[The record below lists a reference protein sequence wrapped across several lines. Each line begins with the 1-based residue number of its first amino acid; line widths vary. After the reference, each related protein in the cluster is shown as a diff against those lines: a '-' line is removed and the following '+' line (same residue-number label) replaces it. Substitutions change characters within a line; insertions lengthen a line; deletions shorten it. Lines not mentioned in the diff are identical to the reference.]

1 MTTTASLDAALS
13 GMLEYQRHMEMI
25 SNNLANVNTTGY
37 KRVVVHFQDLLDS
50 ADILAALRGEL
61 PAGQIATSST
71 GVEISSID
79 RSWEQ
84 GPMLQGSALT
94 DLAIVGEGMFRVT
107 RDDGSTA
114 FTRDGTLRLDN
125 EGSLVTV
132 DGFRLDPPVQLPA
145 GGRDPRIAPDGRV
158 TVLADDGSR
167 EEVGRIELV
176 RFPNPTGLDSIGQN
190 LFEETADSQAPVAG
204 FPGEDGIG
212 QLVSGFLEAS
222 NVDVAGEMTSLVV
235 ASRAYQMN
243 LSTYRTIE
251 DMLEQANQLA

>member
-79 RSWEQ
+79 RAWEQ
-84 GPMLQGSALT
+84 GPLLQGSALT

-114 FTRDGTLRLDN
+114 FTRDGSLRLDN
-125 EGSLVTV
+125 EGGLVTV

-158 TVLADDGSR
+158 TVLAVDGSR

-190 LFEETADSQAPVAG
+190 LFEETADSQALVAG

-212 QLVSGFLEAS
+212 ELVSGFLEAS

-243 LSTYRTIE
+243 LSAYRTIE